1 MIFFITSERFS
12 SSKAAGRSLLMP
24 LTVQRTEEKKREF
37 LEFICVPKYS
47 QYVRLSKSVLGIE
60 KVKKTRRMLEQPKV
74 GYLLSIRAHMGYI
87 FVETLLIWSKS
98 HSDLSHWPSHCKKTS
113 QCPSVNW
120 EH

>member
-1 MIFFITSERFS
+1 MIFFMTRERDF
-12 SSKAAGRSLLMP
+12 SKAAERCLLMP
-24 LTVQRTEEKKREF
+24 LTVQRVEEKKREF
-37 LEFICVPKYS
+37 LEFICVPKCL

-60 KVKKTRRMLEQPKV
+60 RVKKTRRMLEQPKV